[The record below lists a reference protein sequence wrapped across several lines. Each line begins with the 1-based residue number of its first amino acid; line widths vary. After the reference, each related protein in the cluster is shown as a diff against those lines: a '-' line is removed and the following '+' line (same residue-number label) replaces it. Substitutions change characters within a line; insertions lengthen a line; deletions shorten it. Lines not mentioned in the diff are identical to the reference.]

1 VTKIQI
7 LLRKE
12 CRSGAGVEKV
22 KEAAESLGMKPTS
35 SGTATLSAEM
45 EPGVF
50 ASVFGEMA
58 QALASRPPGQNDF
71 GSPGGE
77 VSGPLEV
84 PESLREW
91 VESITVAPPYTRF

>member
-7 LLRKE
+7 LLRKDY
-12 CRSGAGVEKV
+12 RSAAGIEKV
-22 KEAAESLGMKPTS
+22 QEAAKSLGMKPTS
-35 SGTATLSAEM
+35 SGMATLSAEM

-50 ASVFGEMA
+50 ESVFGEMPETI
-58 QALASRPPGQNDF
+58 ASRPPGKNDL

-77 VSGPLEV
+77 VSGALEV
-84 PESLREW
+84 PKSMREW

>member
-12 CRSGAGVEKV
+12 WRSRAGIEKV
-22 KEAAESLGMKPTS
+22 QQAAQSLGMKATTA
-35 SGTATLSAEM
+35 GIATLSAEM

-50 ASVFGEMA
+50 ESVFGQKA
-58 QALASRPPGQNDF
+58 KPVPARPPGKNDF

-77 VSGPLEV
+77 VSGELQV
-84 PESLREW
+84 PEFLREW